1 MNKLYTTEF
10 NDHNKKSAI
19 ITFHKDGKEFWKCQV
34 NILVVTIQFSN
45 VLII

>member
-1 MNKLYTTEF
+1 
-10 NDHNKKSAI
+10 
-19 ITFHKDGKEFWKCQV
+19 V